1 MVLMSSPTTH
11 YLCFLPLWR
20 VTAGGGGVLQSWF
33 QFIGE
38 SVKIKLL
45 RENLHILPYEKM
57 NVGSFMWTLGN
68 CPQNLSFLKFKSVV

>member
-1 MVLMSSPTTH
+1 M
-11 YLCFLPLWR
+11 
-20 VTAGGGGVLQSWF
+20 GLQSWF

-45 RENLHILPYEKM
+45 RENLHILPYEQM

-68 CPQNLSFLKFKSVV
+68 CPQNLSFLKFKSIV